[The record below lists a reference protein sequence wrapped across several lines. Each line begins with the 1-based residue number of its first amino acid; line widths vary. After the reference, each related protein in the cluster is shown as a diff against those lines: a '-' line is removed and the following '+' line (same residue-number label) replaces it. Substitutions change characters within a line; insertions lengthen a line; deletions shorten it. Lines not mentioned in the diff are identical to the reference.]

1 MPNKCVPCSRLS
13 AMASTREP
21 LLAKAAYADTA
32 PVYGTAPDAPV
43 MDRRS
48 VHVDTVHT
56 ESSCIFCTTP
66 LATCLGAL
74 CLPLTLLGMY
84 GRGRLSFARCLRT
97 PLSNQIR
104 PATIPPRHEAVG
116 TVFGRYVGA

>member
-1 MPNKCVPCSRLS
+1 
-13 AMASTREP
+13 MASTREP
-21 LLAKAAYADTA
+21 LLAKAAFADPA
-32 PVYGTAPDAPV
+32 PAVYGTAPDAPV

-48 VHVDTVHT
+48 VHVDAVDT
-56 ESSCIFCTTP
+56 ESSCLFCTTP

-74 CLPLTLLGMY
+74 CLPLTLLGMCVL
-84 GRGRLSFARCLRT
+84 GRFLRRCLRHS
-97 PLSNQIR
+97 SNLIR